1 MLDVAYEAV
10 DDLPPGRLARIDEDR
25 GWVRVRVDANVPLAD
40 VVRQL
45 NIEVADLL
53 SSARWFQLWD
63 DEILCGDTPG
73 RALRVEYLLSPE
85 IPPEMGVGM
94 AEDKGII
101 RIHICPTL
109 EVADFVAWMNPATK
123 TQLDAGHWF
132 QLYDGEIIDNGPEPM
147 TRV

>member
-63 DEILCGDTPG
+63 DEIVSSNTPG
-73 RALRVEYLLSPE
+73 RPLRIDYLLRSWVPSV
-85 IPPEMGVGM
+85 MGVGVT
-94 AEDKGII
+94 EDKGIV
-101 RIHICPTL
+101 RVYICPTL
-109 EVADFVAWMNPATK
+109 STADFAAWMNPASK
-123 TQLDAGHWF
+123 KHLEAGHWF
-132 QLYDGEIIDNGPEPM
+132 QLYAGEIIDNGPEPKS
-147 TRV
+147 RV